1 MSLTPAKVQRILANR
16 AIMRIG
22 RATPVAAVYR
32 TAYGGE
38 TARPVSL
45 ILKQQG
51 TNDPAT
57 EDTVSRQVSEYLA
70 ELPLEVDPRPIAYIA
85 LTPIGAGVP
94 ALDAASIAA
103 AIQLE
108 IVAYRLSGLV
118 PSRWQVT
125 LRRLR

>member
-22 RATPVAAVYR
+22 RAAPVAAVYR

-38 TARPVSL
+38 AARAVSL

-70 ELPLEVDPRPIAYIA
+70 EIPLEVDPRPIAYLA
-85 LTPIGAGVP
+85 LTPVTDGIP